1 MGFDL
6 LSLKKVEES
15 NVTTHYFRHVV
26 VGEDLFSIALFHELQ
41 KKYGEGQVTWVSPR
55 PVNEKD
61 LLPIGPSLLRGEHN
75 IAAFKR
81 FFPDVTVEEFEA
93 PSEFFKEL
101 KWRQF
106 GGRAKSEKL
115 LWNEEFYTQKRG
127 EIDFE
132 ELFPF
137 LKEEGLYER
146 LEKARFDFSVKNLL
160 KMTPDDLAEPANF
173 QIELS
178 NNDLLKCENLYWGLG
193 PGDLLSAFN
202 DKKELSDEFIT
213 YCEHAESPSALLVQ
227 LVFEKPITDKKET
240 IFIPLSYT
248 HEWGHFVGE
257 FSSDKSGKQKAEFV
271 TFMDMD
277 HTNED
282 EISKKIRLLK
292 KNLEKIFGD
301 SAGLISDE
309 FIKVTTQS
317 PCLNFDDNLFTKVS
331 DEVGQLRI
339 ASYNGPLEH
348 LTQEQSSF
356 EDSWSSVNNLA
367 RAAVR
372 HQEVLNSLS

>member
-1 MGFDL
+1 M
-6 LSLKKVEES
+6 
-15 NVTTHYFRHVV
+15 N
-26 VGEDLFSIALFHELQ
+26 
-41 KKYGEGQVTWVSPR
+41 
-55 PVNEKD
+55 
-61 LLPIGPSLLRGEHN
+61 
-75 IAAFKR
+75 
-81 FFPDVTVEEFEA
+81 
-93 PSEFFKEL
+93 
-101 KWRQF
+101 
-106 GGRAKSEKL
+106 
-115 LWNEEFYTQKRG
+115 
-127 EIDFE
+127 
-132 ELFPF
+132 
-137 LKEEGLYER
+137 
-146 LEKARFDFSVKNLL
+146 
-160 KMTPDDLAEPANF
+160 
-173 QIELS
+173 
-178 NNDLLKCENLYWGLG
+178 
-193 PGDLLSAFN
+193 
-202 DKKELSDEFIT
+202 
-213 YCEHAESPSALLVQ
+213 
-227 LVFEKPITDKKET
+227 FEKPITDKRET

-317 PCLNFDDNLFTKVS
+317 PCLNFDDNLFVKVS
-331 DEVGQLRI
+331 NEVGQLRI

-348 LTQEQSSF
+348 LNQEQGSF
-356 EDSWSSVNNLA
+356 EDSWSGVNNLA